1 MFNDEDS
8 DEEEPD
14 NTMNAAQQ
22 HVAGAVNDG
31 FTSLNNACLIVASDI
46 GAESPMS
53 KVSMVTE
60 KVSQSSLVERLKHVN
75 AGDSAAKSLPLH
87 IMFAR
92 YFNEAILGNL
102 SPGAFP
108 CGPECNVQFHNS
120 IFSGQCSWIPGRPY
134 QNQCRSCH

>member
-1 MFNDEDS
+1 MDKAGGVKAISDAVPAKAMFNDEDS

-60 KVSQSSLVERLKHVN
+60 KVTATEQRLESGRECSGHLCRVGTSLNINISTTRRNQPGGLSQRLESGRECSGH
-75 AGDSAAKSLPLH
+75 LCR
-87 IMFAR
+87 I
-92 YFNEAILGNL
+92 
-102 SPGAFP
+102 GA
-108 CGPECNVQFHNS
+108 
-120 IFSGQCSWIPGRPY
+120 
-134 QNQCRSCH
+134 